1 MKCVH
6 SVSVCA
12 YSLLSPGQRQRAE
25 ANEKWNVFLHTLAVW
40 CSASRR
46 GDVSVCQMP
55 ESREQGH
62 LSCGGFD
69 YVRDPPR
76 RGRVI
81 SVDPLWQTLPLHY
94 VTTAQVSQRPQSNC
108 LSDSS
113 THSPHRSSAVLLN
126 VCVRGDEAWFL
137 SAFLLK
143 AGLDYLKNGLHYII
157 TFYIK

>member
-6 SVSVCA
+6 GVSVCVRA
-12 YSLLSPGQRQRAE
+12 CIPFYLLDRDKGQRRMR
-25 ANEKWNVFLHTLAVW
+25 NEMCSYTHTHMLAVW
-40 CSASRR
+40 CSVSRR

-69 YVRDPPR
+69 YVRDPSC
-76 RGRVI
+76 RGCVI

-94 VTTAQVSQRPQSNC
+94 VTTAQVSQRPHSNC

-113 THSPHRSSAVLLN
+113 THSPHRSSAVLLG
-126 VCVRGDEAWFL
+126 VCVCVCVCVCGVGGEDI
-137 SAFLLK
+137 SYVHQ
-143 AGLDYLKNGLHYII
+143 GSPTI
-157 TFYIK
+157 